1 MDDIEKS
8 IEEALRNLGMDISE
22 PKDKPAMVVEPA
34 MEDLIP
40 PENLT
45 PAEPVMEEP
54 AEEPEKPAEPVM
66 EEPAEPEPM
75 EEAEPASEPAET
87 SQEAEKAPEPENVPE
102 QEIRKSETVSAET
115 KPSGEEIAVKVRGD
129 EMVIMIPCN
138 TIFNHIR
145 NIGGENFIVLPV
157 AKPKEVDTLQAL
169 PIMVANDQP
178 DTKPVRKAITKPA
191 KPVEKPSIPVKAISS
206 PELTKLLQ
214 RKEELDKAIRA
225 DSSNAVLK
233 LERKQLR
240 AEINRLQVSLYAE

>member
-8 IEEALRNLGMDISE
+8 IEEALKNLGMDISE
-22 PKDKPAMVVEPA
+22 PENKPAMVIEPA

-45 PAEPVMEEP
+45 PAE
-54 AEEPEKPAEPVM
+54 EPEKPAEPVM
-66 EEPAEPEPM
+66 EEPAK
-75 EEAEPASEPAET
+75 EAEPAPEPAET

-102 QEIRKSETVSAET
+102 QEISKSESVSAET

-169 PIMVANDQP
+169 PIMVSTNQP

-191 KPVEKPSIPVKAISS
+191 KPVEKPSIAVKEISS

-214 RKEELDKAIRA
+214 RKEELDKAIKA

>member
-8 IEEALRNLGMDISE
+8 IEEALKNLGMDISE
-22 PKDKPAMVVEPA
+22 PEPEDKPAMVVEPA

-45 PAEPVMEEP
+45 PAEPAEEAEPVKEEP
-54 AEEPEKPAEPVM
+54 AEEPEPVK
-66 EEPAEPEPM
+66 EEPTQ
-75 EEAEPASEPAET
+75 EAEPAPEPAET
-87 SQEAEKAPEPENVPE
+87 SQEAEKAPEPENVPK

-169 PIMVANDQP
+169 PIMVANNQP
-178 DTKPVRKAITKPA
+178 DTKPIRKAITKPA

>member
-8 IEEALRNLGMDISE
+8 IEEALKNLGMDISE
-22 PKDKPAMVVEPA
+22 PEPEDKPA

-45 PAEPVMEEP
+45 PAEPEPVM
-54 AEEPEKPAEPVM
+54 EEPEKPAEPVK
-66 EEPAEPEPM
+66 EEPAEPEPA

-145 NIGGENFIVLPV
+145 NIGGQNFIVLPV

-169 PIMVANDQP
+169 PIMVATDQP